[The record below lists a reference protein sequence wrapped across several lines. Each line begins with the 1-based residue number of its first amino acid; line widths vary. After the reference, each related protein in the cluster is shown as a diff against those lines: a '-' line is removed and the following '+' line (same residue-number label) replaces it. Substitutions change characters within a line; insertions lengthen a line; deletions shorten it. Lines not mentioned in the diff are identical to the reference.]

1 MDIEKLKAPFLI
13 NREFSFEDSNFK
25 ETTNYWNIP
34 IHTKKT
40 KPSTFKAYTRPKTK
54 ENGPDLWLECVTH
67 IQNKLQRV
75 SYFPTFLVDMP
86 PRIYLEEHETET
98 AINRHYRY
106 VFQDILDSLT
116 EGLQLNKHVCQRIR
130 DFQEKES
137 NSNWLSIL
145 LGSPS
150 KGPIDSVFQKIS
162 NTVTKE
168 VLGSWQRIFQRSIS
182 ANSIIVEWNVD
193 SEKGNIPYAT
203 FLVSDGDSRYA
214 INERSLGFRWFFSFL
229 LFTSFKKASERKTIF
244 LFDEPAANLHAK
256 AQAELLTSFSRI
268 ASDGNKIIYS
278 THSHHMIN
286 PKWLGSAYI
295 IENAALD
302 YDKTENFGL
311 DTKPTNIMAT
321 SYRQF
326 ISKSPS
332 RSSYFQPVIEKL
344 QYVAPELIGSGPYLI
359 VEGISDY
366 YALELARKSLGK
378 KIRFCLMPGVGSGS
392 SGPFISQLMGQ
403 AQKFLILLDDDRE
416 GRSASK
422 RYMDEW
428 FLGENTVITLQNI
441 DTSFSGKSLES
452 LICEESIKIIKES
465 LNTKSK
471 PSKKQIGWYL
481 AEACAGA
488 DNEKIHLAKN
498 TFEQLE
504 KILDYANET
513 FEKTH

>member
-1 MDIEKLKAPFLI
+1 
-13 NREFSFEDSNFK
+13 
-25 ETTNYWNIP
+25 
-34 IHTKKT
+34 
-40 KPSTFKAYTRPKTK
+40 
-54 ENGPDLWLECVTH
+54 
-67 IQNKLQRV
+67 
-75 SYFPTFLVDMP
+75 
-86 PRIYLEEHETET
+86 
-98 AINRHYRY
+98 
-106 VFQDILDSLT
+106 
-116 EGLQLNKHVCQRIR
+116 
-130 DFQEKES
+130 
-137 NSNWLSIL
+137 
-145 LGSPS
+145 
-150 KGPIDSVFQKIS
+150 
-162 NTVTKE
+162 
-168 VLGSWQRIFQRSIS
+168 
-182 ANSIIVEWNVD
+182 
-193 SEKGNIPYAT
+193 
-203 FLVSDGDSRYA
+203 
-214 INERSLGFRWFFSFL
+214 
-229 LFTSFKKASERKTIF
+229 
-244 LFDEPAANLHAK
+244 
-256 AQAELLTSFSRI
+256 
-268 ASDGNKIIYS
+268 
-278 THSHHMIN
+278 MIN